1 MRPHL
6 LNLIVLSIACVTLA
20 LGCNRNPCKRVECGP
35 GTCVEGEC
43 QCPQGLE
50 GASCG
55 IVVLDKFLGGFD
67 LEEACTAGSDA
78 YPVDI
83 KRWGTSNLE
92 LAIVGLWE
100 QQDSLR
106 ATIHE
111 DGTTFEILRQTIGGQ
126 DILGNGEINVNGDE
140 INLEYEVI
148 STTASSPFDHC
159 TATLKKL

>member
-1 MRPHL
+1 VSLWHL
-6 LNLIVLSIACVTLA
+6 VATGIHANGWNVAQALAWKVNANARKGWKARAAESLSLIS
-20 LGCNRNPCKRVECGP
+20 
-35 GTCVEGEC
+35 
-43 QCPQGLE
+43 
-50 GASCG
+50 
-55 IVVLDKFLGGFD
+55 FLGGFD

-126 DILGNGEINVNGDE
+126 DILGNGQINVNGDE

-159 TATLKKL
+159 TATLKKQ